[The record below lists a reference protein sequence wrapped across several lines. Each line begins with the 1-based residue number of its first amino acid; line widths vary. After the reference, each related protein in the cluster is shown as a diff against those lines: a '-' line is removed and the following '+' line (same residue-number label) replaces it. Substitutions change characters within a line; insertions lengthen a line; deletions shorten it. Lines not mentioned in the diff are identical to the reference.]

1 MTPPPSKPPFA
12 TRCLVP
18 ALALGLVLTLALP
31 AAAQAFE
38 RIRDADRFARLIDG
52 RELARTGIRLQVLP
66 QGQIAGRGLG
76 YPVTGEWRW
85 QDGYFCRTLDWGG
98 SDLGHDCQAVLA
110 QGSRV
115 RFVAER
121 GAGRWADFSL
131 R

>member
-1 MTPPPSKPPFA
+1 MTPTLPRPLFA
-12 TRCLVP
+12 AFRLAP
-18 ALALGLVLTLALP
+18 MLALGLVLTLALP
-31 AAAQAFE
+31 AAAHAFE
-38 RIRDADRFARLIDG
+38 RIRDAERFARLVDG

-115 RFVAER
+115 RFVSDR